1 VEPKRLQLRGATLLE
16 LRDRVAREHG
26 EDAIIIAADRVTV
39 GGIRGFFA
47 RQYYEVT
54 VELPPARRRA
64 AHALDVPAR
73 LGIAALLDDADE
85 VEAHLQHSEPEQQ
98 LSTQSAGFAALMD
111 ELTYATA
118 RAETPES
125 TDGDPTFTTGQGA
138 ESDENA
144 AGAENVAGATN
155 NPVFGDTHPDA
166 RVDLRIGSGHPAA
179 GARAPGAASLG
190 LTRLPQEPL
199 AVPPVL
205 IGAGD
210 LVVLVSL
217 TDAALSVA
225 QTFIVRAGDGAL
237 RAGGRLAAPQ
247 LDRVDDSRTAL
258 AARARGVER
267 GHAVFV
273 AFGLLRAGTDPGDLN
288 AALTATVA
296 TLAALR
302 ADQIWVVA
310 DAGRKTDD
318 TRRWIQA
325 VAASVTL
332 AGIVGI
338 GRELT
343 LTPDTLDVLGLP
355 VQWESPAAAPAPLTR
370 RQARGYPSG
379 IDAAG

>member
-1 VEPKRLQLRGATLLE
+1 MEPKRLQLRGATLIE

-73 LGIAALLDDADE
+73 LGIAALLDDSDS
-85 VEAHLQHSEPEQQ
+85 VEAHLQQAEPEQQ

-118 RAETPES
+118 RLETP
-125 TDGDPTFTTGQGA
+125 QGA
-138 ESDENA
+138 DSLDNVDGPATTDSIENA
-144 AGAENVAGATN
+144 DRASNNPAFSTPYPHARIDPRVGPAYSVAGA
-155 NPVFGDTHPDA
+155 
-166 RVDLRIGSGHPAA
+166 RSPA
-179 GARAPGAASLG
+179 
-190 LTRLPQEPL
+190 EPL

-205 IGAGD
+205 SGAGD

-237 RAGGRLAAPQ
+237 RAGGGLAAPQ

-267 GHAVFV
+267 GHGVFV
-273 AFGLLRAGTDPGDLN
+273 AYGLLRAGTDPGDLP
-288 AALTATVA
+288 AALAAGVTA
-296 TLAALR
+296 LAALR

-310 DAGRKTDD
+310 DAGRKSDD

-325 VAASVTL
+325 VAASVPL

-338 GRELT
+338 GREFT
-343 LTPDTLDVLGLP
+343 LTPDTLDTLGLP
-355 VQWESPAAAPAPLTR
+355 VQWESPAATPAPLTR